1 MTDRE
6 ARAKAWLF
14 DKGISL
20 EEIETAWSNAI
31 KKDDREWGKDK
42 EREITKKRKYEVF
55 LSAAARRRYDC
66 EDIVEKITDFITE
79 IEEMSDALDEMK
91 NMCRDI
97 SERCKKL
104 GDYGDD

>member
-1 MTDRE
+1 MKT
-6 ARAKAWLF
+6 KY
-14 DKGISL
+14 G
-20 EEIETAWSNAI
+20 
-31 KKDDREWGKDK
+31 KDINPDDFPYFGQFGDYVRKNIDREWGKDK

-66 EDIVEKITDFITE
+66 EDIVEKITDFTTE